1 MTAKDFVTILVPVM
15 VALISGLYAYLQTRK
30 SSSVEGGKLNLS
42 GYESLNRSQ
51 AAEIDRLRADRL
63 EDQERSSARISELE
77 RRLNQ
82 VTSDCETVKDRFSDL
97 MSWARQVT
105 RIFNDPNISR
115 ILAANDVHL
124 HPGADNYS
132 GSDSSFNSKPSPR
145 HPDGGVI
152 KGQQADDGHESYKA
166 SNGQPANIERHVHNH
181 VPLSITGE
189 DVQMCSTR
197 SVYGC
202 PW

>member
-124 HPGADNYS
+124 PPP
-132 GSDSSFNSKPSPR
+132 PSWP
-145 HPDGGVI
+145 
-152 KGQQADDGHESYKA
+152 
-166 SNGQPANIERHVHNH
+166 
-181 VPLSITGE
+181 
-189 DVQMCSTR
+189 
-197 SVYGC
+197 
-202 PW
+202 